1 MKNNI
6 KLLASALLLTLAG
19 CHSPEE
25 LTPSVESLGLNSV
38 SAQFA
43 TGDYKNDAL
52 ATFTASAA
60 SADQER
66 FVIEIPYYYPE
77 SSENLVEI
85 SQMRVSANLDDNCF
99 ITPKLGT
106 LDLTQEHWFT
116 LTRGDGSK
124 RQICI
129 TGIIKKSNKCNIE
142 AFSVGTLSGVVDQ
155 TTREIS
161 LISLDDIEPA
171 LAEYTL
177 SYHATIS
184 PDPAVEMLDYNDPN
198 GVQLTVTAFDGETT
212 KSYTVKKNVPEKI
225 ALGIRDGSQKNL
237 FVSEDF
243 KGNWEMSGTLNYT
256 MGVMGNY
263 LLVCSGA
270 DELVYIN
277 KLTGDYVGKV
287 NMDGIDLK
295 NPDVTQSPGGGAIG
309 SDDAGHLVL
318 CSNAKA
324 GETARIYT
332 LDDVTSTPQLKTT
345 YKAPS
350 RMGQHVSVRGDITD
364 KAIITINTWVW
375 AGTPSWSG
383 FIRILVED
391 GVWGE
396 PEVVTINNSLK
407 WNGGNVDTEYLTTDV
422 TGPYFEAHYSTNAL
436 QWVDGATNECVATID
451 KGGNDANSN
460 FSNVSCLY
468 FNGKPYV
475 ATYGGSHFTYTAAR
489 MLMFDASNRSDFTG
503 TFDESPALYC
513 KSTAKYHSPLV
524 GTASCDVLLTQSS
537 DGYFLYLYWIG
548 GNTNFVRA
556 EQFDCIKQP
565 DKPATPEPGEGEGGE
580 EGEEGDEGDE
590 ETQE

>member
-129 TGIIKKSNKCNIE
+129 TGVIKKSNKCNIE

-212 KSYTVKKNVPEKI
+212 KTYTVKKNVPEKI

-277 KLTGDYVGKV
+277 KLTGQKVGNV
-287 NMDGIDLK
+287 NMNGVDLQ
-295 NPDVTQSPGGGAIG
+295 NGTNGGGAIC
-309 SDDAGHLVL
+309 SDDAGHLVM
-318 CSNAKA
+318 CTNATA
-324 GETARIYT
+324 GMNAHFYT
-332 LDDVTSTPQLKTT
+332 LDDVTGTPQEVLTWKNTSG
-345 YKAPS
+345 A
-350 RMGQHVSVRGDITD
+350 RMGQHISVRGDITD
-364 KAIITINTWVW
+364 KAIITVNAW
-375 AGTPSWSG
+375 AWASPANWHS

-407 WNGGNVDTEYLTTDV
+407 WNGGNVDVEYLTTDI
-422 TGPYFEAHYSTNAL
+422 TGPYFEAHYSNNAL
-436 QWVDGATNECVATID
+436 QWVDGAANTPVATID

-460 FSNVSCLY
+460 FSNVSCSV

-475 ATYGGSHFTYTAAR
+475 AVYGGSHFTYSGTRA
-489 MLMFDASNRSDFTG
+489 MLFDASNRSDFTG
-503 TFDESPALYC
+503 TYDDSSALYYTSTP
-513 KSTAKYHSPLV
+513 KSFSGLD
-524 GTASCDVLLTQSS
+524 GTASCDVLLCKSP

-556 EQFDCIKQP
+556 EQFDCIKQ
-565 DKPATPEPGEGEGGE
+565 DAKPAQPAEGEGGE